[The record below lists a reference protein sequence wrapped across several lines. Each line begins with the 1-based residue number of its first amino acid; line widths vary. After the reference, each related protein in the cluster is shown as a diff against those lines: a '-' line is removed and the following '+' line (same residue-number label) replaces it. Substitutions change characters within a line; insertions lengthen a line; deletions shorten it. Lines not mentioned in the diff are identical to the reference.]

1 MTFLNFFFFF
11 HFFPGKRTCHFFQ
24 IVSIGDNLHEMSNPV
39 FWDKKNINLSS
50 AELAKRVVKV
60 KILIRAL
67 DKKGIRINIFSYFS
81 VKTYIR

>member
-1 MTFLNFFFFF
+1 
-11 HFFPGKRTCHFFQ
+11 
-24 IVSIGDNLHEMSNPV
+24 MSNPV

-81 VKTYIR
+81 IKTYIR